1 MTSAY
6 STRFDEAMALALSSF
21 RGVYRKGTR
30 TPYITH
36 LLSVCALVG
45 EHGGDED
52 QLCAAVLHDWLEDI
66 PDADEAW
73 LAAVFGERVAWLVRS
88 LSDSVGPVKAAWR
101 GRKEAYLAALAHE
114 PADVKLIS
122 AADKLHN
129 CRSLRLDVRAHGV
142 ETLERFT
149 GKRDGTL
156 WYYQAVVEA
165 LDTDWQHP
173 LLELLRDEVGA
184 FVREVEAAGGASAG

>member
-6 STRFDEAMALALSSF
+6 TARFDEAMALALASF

-101 GRKEAYLAALAHE
+101 GRKEAYLAALAGE

-129 CRSLRLDVRAHGV
+129 CRTLRLDVLQHGP
-142 ETLERFT
+142 ETLERFS

-156 WYYQAVVEA
+156 WYYRAVVDA
-165 LDTDWQHP
+165 LGQGWSHP
-173 LLELLRDEVGA
+173 LLALLREEVDALMRAVESEGA
-184 FVREVEAAGGASAG
+184 AR